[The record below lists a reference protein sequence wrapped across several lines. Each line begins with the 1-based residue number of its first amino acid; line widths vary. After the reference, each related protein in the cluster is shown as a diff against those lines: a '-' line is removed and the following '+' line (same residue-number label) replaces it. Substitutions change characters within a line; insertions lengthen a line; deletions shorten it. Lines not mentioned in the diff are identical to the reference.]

1 MNNTLNGFV
10 DLTDNEFDL
19 TDEERESAIF
29 LIAELNTNGADMKT
43 LKQCYYADQLDW
55 ASGLSDEELR
65 EELTNH
71 SEEE

>member
-19 TDEERESAIF
+19 TDEERESAIL
-29 LIAELNTNGADMKT
+29 LIAELNTNGADMKI

-65 EELTNH
+65 EELAHQRTR
-71 SEEE
+71 S